1 MAAGPHNHKCCI
13 LHFLIMLLALIVE
26 LFYTKNMKKH
36 QKKIFEAR
44 REIADFDIEH
54 GSKAA

>member
-1 MAAGPHNHKCCI
+1 
-13 LHFLIMLLALIVE
+13 MLLALILE

-36 QKKIFEAR
+36 QEKIFEAR
-44 REIADFDIEH
+44 REIADFDIKH